1 MIGHRVDPTIAA
13 IFDAYWYSRHAPK
26 LAEGED
32 PLRHY
37 LSSDPAEQSDP
48 HPLFHGRWYLRNNP
62 DVAASGLN
70 PLAHYVNY
78 GAKEG
83 RAPCAYFDGAWYSA
97 TYLGASPRTNP
108 LLHFIQHG
116 AQAGHQPNPHFNT
129 KWYVE
134 HHPEAGAADTDPL
147 SHYIYHGERRGF
159 WPSPEFDPA
168 WYISY
173 YRTPRFGPRVPFPT
187 ICFWT
192 SRRAR
197 RPSGNGPRHGNR
209 GAFAG
214 SC

>member
-1 MIGHRVDPTIAA
+1 MEKSGWMATRQTSQTPTSANNGTCALYSILNTHFMPPAKAKRLAARLLGRLPGQPAAMIGHRVDPTIAA

-97 TYLGASPRTNP
+97 TYLGASPRPIRCCISSSTAP
-108 LLHFIQHG
+108 RLAISPTHTSIRSGTSSITRKQ
-116 AQAGHQPNPHFNT
+116 
-129 KWYVE
+129 
-134 HHPEAGAADTDPL
+134 
-147 SHYIYHGERRGF
+147 ER
-159 WPSPEFDPA
+159 
-168 WYISY
+168 
-173 YRTPRFGPRVPFPT
+173 PT
-187 ICFWT
+187 LT
-192 SRRAR
+192 R
-197 RPSGNGPRHGNR
+197 
-209 GAFAG
+209 
-214 SC
+214 